1 MTFITLLNAE
11 VTRNHELGSDWCY
24 YAKVNNVEIKEGALE
39 MVPLKN
45 GQLIFQLHAKARNN
59 SKPEISKNQKVKS
72 YQEIVGKTIYLNAEV
87 TENKGPQA
95 GKTAIVTFTFEV
107 E

>member
-1 MTFITLLNAE
+1 MTFITLINAE
-11 VTRNHELGSDWCY
+11 VTKNHELGNDWNY
-24 YAKVNNVEIKEGALE
+24 YAKVNNVELKKGSLE

-45 GQLIFQLHAKARNN
+45 GQLIFQLHAEAHDRTV
-59 SKPEISKNQKVKS
+59 PDITKNKKVKS
-72 YQEIVGKTIYLNAEV
+72 YEDILGKTIYLNAEI
-87 TENKGPQA
+87 TENRGPHA

>member
-1 MTFITLLNAE
+1 MTFITLTNAE
-11 VTRNHELGSDWCY
+11 VTKNHELGEDWCY
-24 YAKVNNVEIKEGALE
+24 YAKVNNVEIKEGLLE

-45 GQLIFQLHAKARNN
+45 DQLTFQLHVMGKDNN
-59 SKPEISKNQKVKS
+59 IPDISNNKKVKS
-72 YQEIVGKTIYLNAEV
+72 YREVLGKTIYLQAKI
-87 TENKGPQA
+87 TENRGPHA